1 MAHAVLSYSYP
12 ALLPGQDSIRL
23 LRLLPHN
30 DNHAQIQ
37 CELIDVR
44 LGDLLGRP
52 YPYEAL
58 SYVWGDSKDVQ
69 NISMHGCKL
78 PVTRQLYEALSS
90 LRYRCSERILWAD
103 AVCIDQEQK
112 KKSEKEQQIR
122 LMPKI
127 YSQANSVIVWL
138 GEEADG
144 SDQALEVIVE
154 AGRDRNISLPVDTAV
169 QQAVI
174 KLLQRSWFRRIW
186 VIIHFVYT
194 TKQFAKSH
202 LGASGSWFSSAH
214 PDEMWSYGD

>member
-1 MAHAVLSYSYP
+1 MACAVLPYSYS

-37 CELIDVR
+37 CQLIDIR

-52 YPYEAL
+52 SPYEAL
-58 SYVWGDSKDVQ
+58 SYVWGDSRDTR
-69 NISMHGCKL
+69 NISMHGYNL
-78 PVTRQLYEALSS
+78 PVTRQLYEALSG
-90 LRYRCSERILWAD
+90 LRYHCSERILWVD
-103 AVCIDQEQK
+103 AVCIDQEQRKNSK
-112 KKSEKEQQIR
+112 KEQESEQEQESEKEQQIR

-138 GEEADG
+138 GEEADD

-154 AGRDRNISLPVDTAV
+154 AGRDRTTSLPTNPAV

-194 TKQFAKSH
+194 TKTIC
-202 LGASGSWFSSAH
+202 
-214 PDEMWSYGD
+214 